1 MRRDQILDAA
11 EQALLARGIAAAT
24 MADVADAAG
33 IAKGTV
39 YLYFGSK
46 ADLLA
51 DLRTRYIERFSDT
64 LAGALTGP
72 ARAKPMTRLDR
83 FIEQFFDYAMAHRRM
98 HHLLFHEA
106 GFSEDDAFAGVR
118 HLLSDFITTGMADG
132 YFAPADAG
140 MPSGFVLSGL
150 HDALVTALH
159 AGDAD
164 LRRYATGAKEL
175 TRRLLTPASEA
186 H

>member
-1 MRRDQILDAA
+1 VRRDQILDAA

-118 HLLSDFITTGMADG
+118 HLLSDFIATAIADG
-132 YFAPADAG
+132 DFAPADAG
-140 MPSGFVLSGL
+140 MLSGFVLSGL
-150 HDALVTALH
+150 HDALVSALH

-164 LRRYATGAKEL
+164 LRRRVTGAKEL
-175 TRRLLTPASEA
+175 TRRLLKPSPA

>member
-1 MRRDQILDAA
+1 MTGGQSSSGSLQGVNTAPGPGTGRRRREAPDVRRDQILDAA

-106 GFSEDDAFAGVR
+106 GFSEDDAFAGV
-118 HLLSDFITTGMADG
+118 
-132 YFAPADAG
+132 
-140 MPSGFVLSGL
+140 
-150 HDALVTALH
+150 
-159 AGDAD
+159 
-164 LRRYATGAKEL
+164 
-175 TRRLLTPASEA
+175 
-186 H
+186 

>member
-1 MRRDQILDAA
+1 VRRDQILDAA
-11 EQALLARGIAAAT
+11 EQVLLTRGLGAAT

-51 DLRTRYIERFSDT
+51 GMRARHVERFIDA
-64 LAGALTGP
+64 LAGALTGS
-72 ARAKPMTRLDR
+72 ARAKPVTSLNR
-83 FIEQFFDYAMAHRRM
+83 FIEQFFDYGMAHRRM

-118 HLLSDFITTGMADG
+118 HLLSDFIAKGMADG
-132 YFAPADAG
+132 YFARADVG
-140 MPSGFVLSGL
+140 MLSGFVLSGL
-150 HDALVTALH
+150 HDALVSALH

-164 LRRYATGAKEL
+164 LRRCVTAAKEL
-175 TRRLLTPASEA
+175 TRRLLTPSAA